1 MFENFNNKLTLPS
14 KIKLYFL
21 LFKKIPILVVETPYF
36 TKKYIKLPFFL
47 KIKKLKN
54 ILVLENLIDMKFSN
68 LIFSWFKKFAKP
80 FKKQLILKGLGFKGS
95 VLDNNSLL
103 ELKLGF
109 SHPISLKVPVGID
122 VSVVKTSK
130 NSLLVFSGINNELIN
145 SFASKV
151 RDYRRPEPYKGK
163 GLSYLGEQVRRKE
176 GKKK

>member
-109 SHPISLKVPVGID
+109 SHKLDILLNLKDIKVSMNNNILTAEGFESDKVGNFLQKIRKLKKFD
-122 VSVVKTSK
+122 S
-130 NSLLVFSGINNELIN
+130 
-145 SFASKV
+145 
-151 RDYRRPEPYKGK
+151 YKGK
-163 GLSYLGEQVRRKE
+163 GFWYKNEQRSLKDI
-176 GKKK
+176 KKI

>member
-109 SHPISLKVPVGID
+109 SHKLDILLNLKDIKVSMNNNILTAEGFESDKVGNFLQKIRKLKKFD
-122 VSVVKTSK
+122 S
-130 NSLLVFSGINNELIN
+130 
-145 SFASKV
+145 
-151 RDYRRPEPYKGK
+151 YKGK
-163 GLSYLGEQVRRKE
+163 GFWYKNERKPLKDI
-176 GKKK
+176 KKI